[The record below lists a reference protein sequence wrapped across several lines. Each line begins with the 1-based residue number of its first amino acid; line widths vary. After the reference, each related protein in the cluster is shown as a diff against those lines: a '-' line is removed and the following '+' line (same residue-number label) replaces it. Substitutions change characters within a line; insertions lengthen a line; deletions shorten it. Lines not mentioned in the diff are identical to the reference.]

1 MTAAWYATPMRAR
14 LTLLALAISVTA
26 ACKRPSVESCTEALR
41 NYASLTYWEKA
52 EVESAAAPP
61 ADREK
66 LRAAK
71 LAERDEKIKEGMDF
85 AVGQCRAARDFD
97 GVKCMKA
104 ARTAAAARACRK
116 PW

>member
-1 MTAAWYATPMRAR
+1 MTAAWYATPMRAP
-14 LTLLALAISVTA
+14 LLVVALLSVTA

-52 EVESAAAPP
+52 EAEIAAAPA

-71 LAERDEKIKEGMDF
+71 LAERDAKIKEGMDF

-104 ARTAAAARACRK
+104 AKTAAAARACRK